1 MKLPRPLRAWGPFRR
16 IPGGRKGPA
25 QAPWLSR
32 ERLERPATL
41 LALLV
46 VLFSLLLALLVT
58 PDLPFPTKIPEVG
71 EVAPQDLKS
80 PGDFLIEDVA
90 ATGQKRDVAEDGVRA
105 VYDLDSSVIGQLD
118 VRLARAFALVRP
130 DPGAALSPETP
141 EGREAQK
148 RFQEALGA
156 SLPSDSLAALTARGF
171 SAADEEALRALLR
184 RAMAA
189 RVVSN
194 RELLQD
200 EARKGITVREVRTRE
215 EKVVSDLSSIED
227 LDQVRRR
234 IGAQPGGASGVA
246 LSGGQRR
253 LLPIAR
259 ALVRPNLTFNRNET
273 EERKTA
279 ARENVKPVTI
289 VLKKGEIIA
298 RDGDP
303 IRARHVMILEAIR
316 KESLGKSVG
325 SVFAGA
331 ALFLLLAMVSVYRFA
346 RDGVRK
352 FKGDMRSA
360 LFLLGMLLLMAVLTR
375 VLLFVADAVGSA
387 FPLIPAAAYRYA
399 IPVASGTML
408 VRMLLN
414 SETAVFFAAILSLVA
429 GLLVER
435 SLFFTAFTFLGSIVG
450 AAGVGQVQSRS
461 KILQA
466 GAKVGLLNVV
476 LVALWGL
483 MDGRLLAQE
492 TLVGVIA
499 GFSGGL
505 GAAIVVTALTPLA
518 ETLLGRITGLK
529 LLELA
534 THDQPLM
541 RELALRAPGTYHHSM
556 IMASLVESAA
566 QSIQANPLLARVSAY
581 YHDIGKMLKPHY
593 FVENMPPG
601 ENRHDKLSP
610 AMSSRVLKAH
620 VKDGIELAKEH
631 GLPQVLINAIP
642 QHHGTSLIKFFYEKA
657 LESHGPGT
665 AEVQEQDY
673 RYPGPKPQ
681 SRECALLMLADSV
694 EAAGRV
700 LSDPNRTRV
709 QGAVQKIINN
719 IFRDGQ
725 LDECDLTLRDLNK
738 IARSF
743 TDTLTA
749 IYHGRIAYPEPVA
762 KGETPRKKKGDEGP
776 ADQPAEPGQDRPK
789 RSGETPKDD
798 LKRLGMS

>member
-1 MKLPRPLRAWGPFRR
+1 MKLSRSLRVWGPVRR
-16 IPGGRKGPA
+16 ISGGRTGAA

-32 ERLERPATL
+32 ERLGRPATL
-41 LALLV
+41 LGFLV

-90 ATGQKRDVAEDGVRA
+90 ATGRKRDAAEDGVRA
-105 VYDLDSSVIGQLD
+105 VYDLDSSVIGHLD

-130 DPGAALSPETP
+130 DPGVALSPETP
-141 EGREAQK
+141 EGVEAQK
-148 RFQEALGA
+148 RFQEALGT
-156 SLPSDSLAALTARGF
+156 SLPSASLAALTARSF
-171 SAADEEALRALLR
+171 STADEDALRALLR
-184 RAMAA
+184 RAMTKP
-189 RVVSN
+189 VVSN
-194 RELLQD
+194 RELLED

-215 EKVVSDLSSIED
+215 EKVVTDLSSIED
-227 LDQVRRR
+227 LDQVRQR
-234 IGAQPGGASGVA
+234 IGTQPRDASGVA
-246 LSGGQRR
+246 LSERQRA
-253 LLPIAR
+253 LLPIAQ

-279 ARENVKPVTI
+279 ARENVKPVTT
-289 VLKKGEIIA
+289 VLKKGEIIV

-303 IRARHVMILEAIR
+303 IQPRHVMILEAIH
-316 KESLGKSVG
+316 KERLGKSIG
-325 SVFAGA
+325 TVFTGA
-331 ALFLLLAMVSVYRFA
+331 ALFLLIATVSVYRFA

-352 FKGDMRSA
+352 FKSDLRSA
-360 LFLLGMLLLMAVLTR
+360 LFLLSMLLLMAALTR
-375 VLLFVADAVGSA
+375 ILLFVADAVGSA
-387 FPLIPAAAYRYA
+387 FPLIPPAAYRYA
-399 IPVASGTML
+399 IPVASGAML

-414 SETAVFFAAILSLVA
+414 SETAVFFAALLSLVA

-450 AAGVGQVQSRS
+450 AAGVAQVQSRS

-466 GAKVGLLNVV
+466 GAQVGLLNVV
-476 LVALWGL
+476 LVALWGV
-483 MDGRLLAQE
+483 MDGRLLTQE

-499 GFSGGL
+499 GFAGGL
-505 GAAIVVTALTPLA
+505 GAAIVVTALTPLG
-518 ETLLGRITGLK
+518 EYLLGTVTGLK

-620 VKDGIELAKEH
+620 VKDGVELAKEH
-631 GLPQVLINAIP
+631 GLPEVLINAIP
-642 QHHGTSLIKFFYEKA
+642 QHHGTSLIKFFYDKA
-657 LESHGPGT
+657 LESHDPGT

-700 LSDPNRTRV
+700 LTDPNRTRV

-743 TDTLTA
+743 TDTLSA
-749 IYHGRIAYPEPVA
+749 IYHSRIDYPEPVA

-789 RSGETPKDD
+789 RSGSTPKDD